1 MNTPIIVLTPIKNEK
16 WILDRFL
23 QITSTFAD
31 TIIVADQQST
41 DNSVK
46 ICKKYPKVHI
56 INNPGTAYDEAF
68 RQNLLINEARKL
80 HSRKK
85 ILLALDADEIMTA
98 DSLNSKEWNQLK
110 EAPIGTVLYF
120 QKPDLYQT
128 VKRVLDFGTHVP
140 LGFIDDGSAHDA
152 TTIHSVRIPVP
163 KNANTLYCE
172 QIRFL
177 HYAMIRMDAQQSKN
191 RLYSAITNVSENHN
205 NIIAHLRRRKRH
217 SRYFDYTNGAKILNT
232 PKEWFTGWEKR
243 GINVT
248 EYQKSKY
255 YSYDLQLLQI
265 IKQHGEKK
273 FWYDDIWKNKEYS
286 FDLEECRSYFFSN
299 KALGISQKTLK
310 TAPAPLNQMLHVFD
324 FIIKRCVNVQT
335 N

>member
-46 ICKKYPKVHI
+46 ICKKYPKVNI

-98 DSLNSKEWNQLK
+98 DSLNSKEWNKLK

-128 VKRVLDFGTHVP
+128 VKRVLDFGTH
-140 LGFIDDGSAHDA
+140 
-152 TTIHSVRIPVP
+152 
-163 KNANTLYCE
+163 
-172 QIRFL
+172 
-177 HYAMIRMDAQQSKN
+177 
-191 RLYSAITNVSENHN
+191 
-205 NIIAHLRRRKRH
+205 
-217 SRYFDYTNGAKILNT
+217 
-232 PKEWFTGWEKR
+232 W
-243 GINVT
+243 
-248 EYQKSKY
+248 
-255 YSYDLQLLQI
+255 
-265 IKQHGEKK
+265 IK
-273 FWYDDIWKNKEYS
+273 
-286 FDLEECRSYFFSN
+286 
-299 KALGISQKTLK
+299 T
-310 TAPAPLNQMLHVFD
+310 
-324 FIIKRCVNVQT
+324 
-335 N
+335 